1 MDAALYFP
9 FTGPKKE
16 SFLKTSLFLWDSV
29 DFIVPFRDFRP
40 YGLSDAARD
49 AIELIGR
56 NYVPTEND
64 KRAAHDELT
73 DICNKPI
80 PDALNFDL
88 QAPDEVYD
96 FYPQK
101 LLCETWDMLAN
112 SKLARVVGGA
122 EEVHRAS
129 TGALFGYYMMSI
141 VAVCCSRGRKRL
153 VTDENDPYRALA
165 NILVDNPDSQGEDRT
180 DWHGR
185 LIALSF
191 NGPNFADIPLTRL
204 VNLRRQEDKLLQDLR
219 RAFLAQ
225 VDQTAHDIAVNAENP
240 NVVGDLITS
249 FTNDMEKDLAELKR
263 ALGRSAASMLLSK
276 EFGFSVL
283 AATSTVAL
291 ETISGSLLTMG
302 GLTKGLLSY
311 QDRRRAILREHP
323 SSWLL
328 AAAGPRM
335 PIA

>member
-16 SFLKTSLFLWDSV
+16 AFLKTSLLLWDSL

-40 YGLSDAARD
+40 YGISPSTEE

-56 NYVPTEND
+56 NYVPTEDD
-64 KRAAHDELT
+64 KRAVHDELLG
-73 DICNKPI
+73 ICNGPF

-88 QAPDEVYD
+88 LAPDEVYD

-101 LLCETWDMLAN
+101 LLHETWDMLAN
-112 SKLARVVGGA
+112 SKLAQVVGGQ
-122 EEVHRAS
+122 EGVHRAS

-141 VAVCCSRGRKRL
+141 VAVCCSHGRKRL

-165 NILVDNPDSQGEDRT
+165 NILVDDVNSEGKPNA

-185 LIALSF
+185 LLALSL
-191 NGPNFADIPLTRL
+191 NGPNFSDIPLSRL
-204 VNLRRQEDKLLQDLR
+204 VDLRKNEDALLQGLR

-225 VDQTAHDIAVNAENP
+225 VDQTASDIAANASNT
-240 NVVGDLITS
+240 NIVGELIAS

-263 ALGRSAASMLLSK
+263 ALGRSGASMLLSK
-276 EFGFSVL
+276 ELGFSVL
-283 AATSTVAL
+283 AATSAVTI
-291 ETISGSLLTMG
+291 EPISGSLLTIG

-311 QDRRRAILREHP
+311 QDRRRKILQEHP